1 MARPQSPDQQQLHHD
16 HIVSSAWT
24 QHLSGAV
31 TSAVEV
37 VMWPNHA
44 SPWSSMQNSDKE
56 TKPNLSTISSA
67 VLGLATVA
75 GVLGQ
80 AEYDYTDDFSCP
92 DELEG
97 FYPHLYR

>member
-16 HIVSSAWT
+16 HIVSSALT

-37 VMWPNHA
+37 VIWPFL
-44 SPWSSMQNSDKE
+44 QNSDKE
-56 TKPNLSTISSA
+56 PNLSPISSA
-67 VLGLATVA
+67 VLGLAAVA

>member
-1 MARPQSPDQQQLHHD
+1 MRVLGYLCK
-16 HIVSSAWT
+16 IVT
-24 QHLSGAV
+24 
-31 TSAVEV
+31 
-37 VMWPNHA
+37 
-44 SPWSSMQNSDKE
+44 
-56 TKPNLSTISSA
+56 NLSPISSA
-67 VLGLATVA
+67 VLGLAAVA

>member
-16 HIVSSAWT
+16 HIVSSALT
-24 QHLSGAV
+24 QDLSGAV

-37 VMWPNHA
+37 VIWPYHA

-56 TKPNLSTISSA
+56 PNLSPISSA
-67 VLGLATVA
+67 VLGLAAVA

>member
-1 MARPQSPDQQQLHHD
+1 
-16 HIVSSAWT
+16 
-24 QHLSGAV
+24 
-31 TSAVEV
+31 
-37 VMWPNHA
+37 
-44 SPWSSMQNSDKE
+44 MQNSDKE
-56 TKPNLSTISSA
+56 TKPNLSPISSA
-67 VLGLATVA
+67 VLGLAAVA

>member
-16 HIVSSAWT
+16 HIVSSALT

-37 VMWPNHA
+37 VMWPYRA
-44 SPWSSMQNSDKE
+44 SPWSFMQNSDNE
-56 TKPNLSTISSA
+56 PNLSPISSA
-67 VLGLATVA
+67 VLGLAAVA
-75 GVLGQ
+75 GGLGQ